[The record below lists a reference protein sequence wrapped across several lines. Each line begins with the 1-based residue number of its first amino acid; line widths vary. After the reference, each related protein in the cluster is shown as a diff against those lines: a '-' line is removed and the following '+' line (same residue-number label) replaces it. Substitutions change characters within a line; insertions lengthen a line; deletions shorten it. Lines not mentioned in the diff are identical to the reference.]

1 MFDNTHSYL
10 MWGFGAQRCVP
21 GLNAE
26 DTLSGE
32 ILRGL
37 TLAGMA
43 NWDPGYRELV
53 RMTDP
58 STLSLLP
65 IRTSLLSAH
74 GRPAASRS
82 WATPSTA

>member
-1 MFDNTHSYL
+1 MNGTAEAELAVDSAGGALFDNTHSYL

-37 TLAGMA
+37 TLVGMA
-43 NWDPGYRELV
+43 N
-53 RMTDP
+53 
-58 STLSLLP
+58 
-65 IRTSLLSAH
+65 
-74 GRPAASRS
+74 
-82 WATPSTA
+82 